1 MTAAPTAGGV
11 VTSGVGVAGVGVGL
25 LGMFGPVRV
34 VHVGW
39 LLPLSGVHIELDR
52 LGGFFMALTG
62 AVAAPVGC
70 YLIGYVR
77 REHLGRVPM
86 AVVPLFV
93 AAMLLVPAAGS
104 VTTFLLAWELMAI
117 ASLILVLSE
126 HARPQVRSAGLWY
139 AVMTQLGFIAIL
151 VGLVVLAAAGGSDRF
166 AGLGAVCDGVRA
178 AVFMLTLVGF
188 GSKAGLVP
196 LHAWL
201 PRAHPEAPSPVS
213 ALMSAAMVNLGIYG
227 IVRFDLQLLGPGP
240 RWWGLA
246 LLAVGGT
253 SALYGVLQAS
263 VAADLKRLLAYSTTE
278 NMGLITL
285 ALGAATLFADTGAY
299 GPASIAAA
307 AAMLHM
313 IAHAAFKSLAFM
325 AAGSVLAATGLRD
338 LDLLGGLARRMPA
351 TTVFFGVAALGACG
365 LPLGAGFVSEWL
377 LVQSLIHAA
386 PGHDPIVALTTPL
399 AVGVVALATGLS
411 VAAMTKAFGI
421 GFLARPRSTQA
432 EAAREAPASMR
443 AGMAI
448 AAGACL
454 VLAVAPLLVAPMVRR
469 AAATLPAAQA
479 VKFTGLGA
487 VVRLPAMSGSIAPGV
502 IAAAVLAA
510 ALAVAVLARWRFR
523 RRPAPARLP
532 LWACGAADL
541 TVRMQYTATSF
552 AEPLQRVF
560 GDVLRPDRHRHRGH
574 PHRRVA
580 LYGRADHL
588 PDRGR
593 RRDRTAP
600 LYAGGRGGG
609 RHGRAAAPCPHRQ
622 RAPLPG
628 LRRAG
633 RTDRAGG
640 REVNVMSYLAGA
652 AQIGGVMVGAPLV
665 IGMTR
670 QVRARWEGRAGAGL
684 LQPWRDLLKQL
695 GKQQI
700 TPAGTTI
707 VFAAAPVIVAGT
719 TLLIAAIA
727 PLVAT
732 GSPLDPS
739 ADLFAVVGLLFL
751 GTVALTLAGIDTG
764 TSFGGMGASREIT
777 IAALVEPTI
786 LLAVFALSIPAGSAN
801 LGALVASTIDHP
813 GHVVSLAGVLAFVA
827 LVIVIVAETGRLP
840 VDNPATHLELT
851 MVHEAMVLEYAG
863 PRLALVEWAAGMRL
877 TVLLALLANLFL
889 PWGIAG
895 AAPTALD
902 VLTGVVAV
910 AAKVAILAVLLA
922 TFEVFLAKLRL
933 FRVPELLAGSFLL
946 ALLAVTAANFF
957 TVGA

>member
-126 HARPQVRSAGLWY
+126 HAR
-139 AVMTQLGFIAIL
+139 
-151 VGLVVLAAAGGSDRF
+151 
-166 AGLGAVCDGVRA
+166 
-178 AVFMLTLVGF
+178 
-188 GSKAGLVP
+188 
-196 LHAWL
+196 
-201 PRAHPEAPSPVS
+201 
-213 ALMSAAMVNLGIYG
+213 
-227 IVRFDLQLLGPGP
+227 
-240 RWWGLA
+240 
-246 LLAVGGT
+246 
-253 SALYGVLQAS
+253 
-263 VAADLKRLLAYSTTE
+263 
-278 NMGLITL
+278 
-285 ALGAATLFADTGAY
+285 
-299 GPASIAAA
+299 
-307 AAMLHM
+307 
-313 IAHAAFKSLAFM
+313 
-325 AAGSVLAATGLRD
+325 
-338 LDLLGGLARRMPA
+338 
-351 TTVFFGVAALGACG
+351 
-365 LPLGAGFVSEWL
+365 
-377 LVQSLIHAA
+377 
-386 PGHDPIVALTTPL
+386 
-399 AVGVVALATGLS
+399 
-411 VAAMTKAFGI
+411 
-421 GFLARPRSTQA
+421 
-432 EAAREAPASMR
+432 
-443 AGMAI
+443 
-448 AAGACL
+448 
-454 VLAVAPLLVAPMVRR
+454 
-469 AAATLPAAQA
+469 
-479 VKFTGLGA
+479 
-487 VVRLPAMSGSIAPGV
+487 
-502 IAAAVLAA
+502 
-510 ALAVAVLARWRFR
+510 
-523 RRPAPARLP
+523 
-532 LWACGAADL
+532 
-541 TVRMQYTATSF
+541 
-552 AEPLQRVF
+552 
-560 GDVLRPDRHRHRGH
+560 
-574 PHRRVA
+574 
-580 LYGRADHL
+580 
-588 PDRGR
+588 
-593 RRDRTAP
+593 
-600 LYAGGRGGG
+600 
-609 RHGRAAAPCPHRQ
+609 PHRQ